1 MEITVSKVL
10 EKDIINFIRIN
21 EIGDINLFLSNCLRD
36 GFNIA
41 KYGYSPQDN
50 FNKENKPF
58 KLENN
63 EHTEKEINT
72 ERVEEKETKRRGRPK
87 KQPTETKESII
98 HKEEKIEPIK
108 EIEIVKP
115 KKKITIIK
123 K

>member
-10 EKDIINFIRIN
+10 EKDIMNFIRLN

-41 KYGYSPQDN
+41 KYGHSPQDN

-63 EHTEKEINT
+63 EHTEQEINT

-98 HKEEKIEPIK
+98 HKEEKVEPIK
-108 EIEIVKP
+108 EIEILKP

>member
-1 MEITVSKVL
+1 MEITISKVL
-10 EKDIINFIRIN
+10 EKDIMNFIKIN

-63 EHTEKEINT
+63 DYTEKEINT
-72 ERVEEKETKRRGRPK
+72 EGAEGKETKRRGRPK
-87 KQPTETKESII
+87 KQPTENKEII
-98 HKEEKIEPIK
+98 EPKEEVK
-108 EIEIVKP
+108 EVVKP